1 MGPDQATSIRREIV
15 GQLKVRN
22 KILTSK
28 SNSKKVLKISM
39 DPKPHSLMLTYQLRR
54 KILKPMTFFIKSEIE
69 LRNLLTKQKSSK
81 ECSKRLR
88 TNTTTMILLFQIV
101 QLRVAKILTR
111 IFHQSLNKA
120 SANTI

>member
-1 MGPDQATSIRREIV
+1 M
-15 GQLKVRN
+15 
-22 KILTSK
+22 
-28 SNSKKVLKISM
+28 
-39 DPKPHSLMLTYQLRR
+39 
-54 KILKPMTFFIKSEIE
+54 KPMTFFIKSETE